1 MRQPPRADATT
12 VRCKTVQ
19 RKTKE
24 QQSNFWLS
32 VFAGL
37 PNCNCCH
44 CLEREKMPSKCETCS
59 VPCFLFLLLTLFVN
73 TMCAPSIVLHSACM
87 SIACITHTHTRMY
100 IIHCITHPVYTLWRH
115 YRDCVQVTSRTG
127 SPWETLPP
135 NRQNFT
141 ELWNSSFYSKLSQI
155 VKPVYLSKESSLLQ
169 IHNHFPNLWHN
180 ACFIKGAWY
189 ADTLFKRGAWSMLCC
204 FKKEAWTMLHC

>member
-32 VFAGL
+32 VFAAIAIVIAVAIAAIVL
-37 PNCNCCH
+37 
-44 CLEREKMPSKCETCS
+44 RKKIPSKCEACS

-87 SIACITHTHTRMY
+87 SIACITHTHTHVY
-100 IIHCITHPVYTLWRH
+100 YTL
-115 YRDCVQVTSRTG
+115 YNTPSLYTV
-127 SPWETLPP
+127 ETLQRLCAGYFS
-135 NRQNFT
+135 NRQSLGNTASKPTKFHRALKFQFLFKT
-141 ELWNSSFYSKLSQI
+141 FSNCETRLFVKRKFFVADSQSFSK
-155 VKPVYLSKESSLLQ
+155 SLTQ
-169 IHNHFPNLWHN
+169 CMFY
-180 ACFIKGAWY
+180 KGGLIRWY
-189 ADTLFKRGAWSMLCC
+189 AVQKRGLVNAML
-204 FKKEAWTMLHC
+204 F

>member
-1 MRQPPRADATT
+1 MQGNFEMRQPPRADATT

-87 SIACITHTHTRMY
+87 SIACITHTHTHVY
-100 IIHCITHPVYTLWRH
+100 YTL
-115 YRDCVQVTSRTG
+115 YNTPSLYTV
-127 SPWETLPP
+127 ETLQRLCAGYLS
-135 NRQNFT
+135 NRQSLGNT
-141 ELWNSSFYSKLSQI
+141 ASKPTKFHRALKFQ
-155 VKPVYLSKESSLLQ
+155 
-169 IHNHFPNLWHN
+169 F
-180 ACFIKGAWY
+180 
-189 ADTLFKRGAWSMLCC
+189 LFKTFSNCETRLFVKRKFFVADSQSFSKSLTQCMFYKGGLIR
-204 FKKEAWTMLHC
+204 